1 MDYLFHILVMVSL
14 FAILAASFNLLIGY
28 AGLFALS
35 HAAFF
40 GVGAYATAILAKTYG
55 VPFPLPILA
64 AILVTGLLGLVIA
77 LPALRIGGDYLVVV
91 TLALQ
96 VIVVAVMLN
105 WRSLTG
111 GTDGIP
117 GIPRIVLFGDSQH
130 AGLFEIRGPSG
141 ASVRADF
148 LLPDA
153 LIADIGGQPLPVTFG
168 PADGLLTQT
177 RNVLVGLPF
186 NPQGPVVTSLS
197 GLGRIYLHLG
207 GTANPGIPQT
217 GGAYRATIVL
227 TVYDL
232 GS

>member
-14 FAILAASFNLLIGY
+14 FAILATSFNLLIGY

-55 VPFPLPILA
+55 VPFPLPFLVAILA
-64 AILVTGLLGLVIA
+64 TALLGVLIA

-117 GIPRIVLFGDSQH
+117 GIPRILIFGERLDN
-130 AGLFEIRGPSG
+130 ARKFLPLGVAAAALCFWIAWRVG
-141 ASVRADF
+141 AS
-148 LLPDA
+148 P
-153 LIADIGGQPLPVTFG
+153 FG
-168 PADGLLTQT
+168 
-177 RNVLVGLPF
+177 R
-186 NPQGPVVTSLS
+186 
-197 GLGRIYLHLG
+197 
-207 GTANPGIPQT
+207 
-217 GGAYRATIVL
+217 
-227 TVYDL
+227 
-232 GS
+232 